1 MILNTSTMVATM
13 GMMDATN
20 LYYAIGT
27 TLLSV
32 IGTLIGVIA
41 YLYKAGV
48 KRDKR
53 IEAMVDKVQEIV
65 VQNTVAYKDL
75 QGEIKLLRG
84 TQETLQALL
93 VKELAK

>member
-13 GMMDATN
+13 GMMDVTN

-53 IEAMVDKVQEIV
+53 IETMVDKVQEIV